1 MKHSVRPL
9 NRKRRGTLNHVVT
22 SNESTFSS
30 GIFHPL
36 RANQYGTP
44 RPAPPHLLIPSF
56 YSGRL
61 GVLLRT
67 HLLPSPEEEF
77 PLPSGNRPP
86 ASPAP
91 LCELGLAIG
100 YIWDSYLVSVVMV
113 MF

>member
-1 MKHSVRPL
+1 MRVPSPVAFSIRSAQTSTV
-9 NRKRRGTLNHVVT
+9 RRGQRHHIY
-22 SNESTFSS
+22 SSPPSTWA
-30 GIFHPL
+30 G
-36 RANQYGTP
+36 
-44 RPAPPHLLIPSF
+44 
-56 YSGRL
+56 L
-61 GVLLRT
+61 GRT
-67 HLLPSPEEEF
+67 HLPSPEEEF